1 MNTTIK
7 NLIGAV
13 AIVAT
18 LSFAY
23 AAFMYI
29 KIYDRSSE
37 PANFRSFTVQSD
49 GKAVGTPDI
58 AEFSFDVITEGG
70 SDIAKLQT
78 ENTTKMNAA
87 LDYVKSKGIDKKDLA
102 TQQYSIEPRYET
114 TYCDYNSGQPCK
126 PATIVGYTIRQS
138 ANVKIRDFSLIS
150 GLLTGVVDSGANS
163 VSQLQFTI
171 DDPTKLENY
180 ARAEAIRKAQQKANS
195 IAKAAGFSIGRLLNI
210 NENFYPIFAQRDMMA
225 SSVSMEKSAPAPVI
239 EPGSQEISVTINLQ
253 YEIK

>member
-7 NLIGAV
+7 NIIGAV
-13 AIVAT
+13 AILAT
-18 LSFAY
+18 LSLAY

-37 PANFRSFTVQSD
+37 PTNFRSFTVQAD
-49 GKAVGTPDI
+49 GKSVGTPDI

-70 SDIAKLQT
+70 NDVAKLQT
-78 ENTTKMNAA
+78 ENTTKMNKA
-87 LDYVKSKGIDKKDLA
+87 LEYVKGKGIDKKDLA
-102 TQQYSIEPRYET
+102 TQQYSIEPRYQT
-114 TYCDYNSGQPCK
+114 TPCDYTSGKPCP
-126 PATIVGYTIRQS
+126 PAEIVGYTVRQS

-171 DDPTKLENY
+171 DDPTKLEND
-180 ARAEAIRKAQQKANS
+180 ARAEAIRKAQQKADS
-195 IAKAAGFSIGRLLNI
+195 IAKAAGFSIGRLISI
-210 NENFYPIFAQRDMMA
+210 NENFYPIYAQRDMMA
-225 SSVSMEKSAPAPVI
+225 SGIALEKSAPAPTI